1 MKKVLVALVLTFV
14 AISVIA
20 CSGAPTPTPAP
31 QPTLSAIKSSGK
43 IVAEGK
49 VIPSPNAALGFQSSG
64 LVTAVPVDVG
74 TQVKKGDVLAQLD
87 SKQLELSLAQADANL
102 ASAQVKLNQ
111 VKKGPTAEEVAAAQQ
126 NLKSAQSAYDK
137 LLKPDPNDIA
147 TLKANVD
154 KANAAVKQAQAAY
167 DAVGG
172 DSNSFAG
179 MLPQRAQLQS
189 AYIDLETAQTALN
202 SKLTPSDAQVQQALA
217 AVATAKDQLAKLTPT
232 ADDIAAAEANV
243 KAMQAARDLAAEQLS
258 RTKLIAPFDG
268 TVASL
273 DIHVGEQAV
282 PGTPIIRLA
291 NTANMQVETTDLTEL
306 NVVNVKE
313 GDPATLT
320 FDAIPDL
327 ELTGKVTS
335 IKGFGDNKQGDIV
348 YTVVIKLDK
357 QDPRLRWNMTAKV
370 SLNANQ

>member
-1 MKKVLVALVLTFV
+1 MKKLIVVLVLMFV

-20 CSGAPTPTPAP
+20 CSAAPTPTPAP
-31 QPTLSAIKSSGK
+31 KPTLGAIKSSGK

-64 LVTAVPVDVG
+64 LVTAVPVAVG
-74 TQVKKGDVLAQLD
+74 SQVKKGDVLVQLD

-102 ASAQVKLNQ
+102 ASAQVKLDQ
-111 VKKGPTAEEVAAAQQ
+111 VKKGPTAEDVAAAQQ
-126 NLKSAQSAYDK
+126 NLKSAQTAYDK
-137 LLKPDPNDIA
+137 LLKPDANDIEA
-147 TLKANVD
+147 LKANVD
-154 KANAAVKQAQAAY
+154 KANAVVKQAQAAY
-167 DAVGG
+167 DQVGG

-189 AYIDLETAQTALN
+189 AYIDLQTAQTALN

-217 AVATAKDQLAKLTPT
+217 AISTAKDQLAKLTPT
-232 ADDIAAAEANV
+232 SDDIAAADANV

-258 RTKLIAPFDG
+258 RTKLVAPFDG
-268 TVASL
+268 TVASV
-273 DIHVGEQAV
+273 DINVGEQAV
-282 PGTPIIRLA
+282 PGTPVVRLA

-327 ELTGKVTS
+327 ELTGKVAS

>member
-1 MKKVLVALVLTFV
+1 MKKLVVALVLMFV

-20 CSGAPTPTPAP
+20 CSGAPTPTAQPK
-31 QPTLSAIKSSGK
+31 PTLAAVKSSGK

-64 LVTAVPVDVG
+64 LVTAVPVTVG

-102 ASAQVKLNQ
+102 ASAQAKLNQ
-111 VKKGPTAEEVAAAQQ
+111 LKKGPTAEDLAAAKQS
-126 NLKSAQSAYDK
+126 LKSAQTTYDK
-137 LLKPDPNDIA
+137 LLKPDTNDIA
-147 TLKANVD
+147 ALKANVD

-167 DAVGG
+167 DQVGG
-172 DSNSFAG
+172 DTNPYAN
-179 MLPQRAQLQS
+179 MLPQRVQLQS
-189 AYIDLETAQTALN
+189 AYIDLQTAQTALN
-202 SKLTPSDAQVQQALA
+202 SKLSPSDAQVQQALS
-217 AVATAKDQLAKLTPT
+217 AVDTAKNQLAKLTPNV
-232 ADDIAAAEANV
+232 DDVAAAEANV
-243 KAMQAARDLAAEQLS
+243 KALQAARDLAAEQLS
-258 RTKLIAPFDG
+258 RTKLVAPFDG
-268 TVASL
+268 TIASV
-273 DIHVGEQAV
+273 DVRVGEQAA
-282 PGTPIIRLA
+282 PGTPVIRLA
-291 NTANMQVETTDLTEL
+291 DTSNMQVETTDLTEL

-313 GDPATLT
+313 GDTATIT

-327 ELTGKVTS
+327 ELSGKVTS